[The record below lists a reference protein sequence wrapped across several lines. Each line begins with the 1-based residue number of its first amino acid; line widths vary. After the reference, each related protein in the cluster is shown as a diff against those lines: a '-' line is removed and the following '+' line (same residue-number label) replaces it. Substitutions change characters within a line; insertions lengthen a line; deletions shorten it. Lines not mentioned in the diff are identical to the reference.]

1 MVSPTTEPFESEIFE
16 TATLYVPTGTKRAY
30 ELDAYWGRFWNIAEF
45 SLTDIS
51 GVQTDSNAPAEQ
63 IYGID
68 GKRRNTKR
76 RGLNI
81 VRSSGKARKVMKN

>member
-1 MVSPTTEPFESEIFE
+1 MFE

-51 GVQTDSNAPAEQ
+51 GVLTDSTAPATQ

-68 GKRRNTKR
+68 GKRRDTMR

-81 VRSSGKARKVMKN
+81 VRSQGKARKVVIE